1 MRETSVP
8 ISAKGP
14 RHKNHSFNEIIPL
27 RAANAL
33 KQRTSEDAVWS
44 REIQLGQCP
53 QDVPLSTQA
62 VVFIQVWWNQYKFLM
77 KCSKDKNISDR
88 SACSQLNITAFLKWA
103 LRKVSL
109 TSWMTLWNQVYMK
122 QVSQPHFQY
131 RIFHEKKKTVGRYL
145 ILSIGNWLDCERRLY
160 ILEWSQGVGGMFR
173 FWKSRKTSIFSKQK
187 L

>member
-1 MRETSVP
+1 MSETSVP

-27 RAANAL
+27 RAANVL

-88 SACSQLNITAFLKWA
+88 SACSQLNITAFLKWEKGFFDVINDIVKSSLHETGFTTPFPIQDIPWEEENSRAVPDFIHWELIGLWKEA
-103 LRKVSL
+103 LHTRMEPGGWRDVS
-109 TSWMTLWNQVYMK
+109 
-122 QVSQPHFQY
+122 
-131 RIFHEKKKTVGRYL
+131 
-145 ILSIGNWLDCERRLY
+145 ILKE
-160 ILEWSQGVGGMFR
+160 
-173 FWKSRKTSIFSKQK
+173 
-187 L
+187 